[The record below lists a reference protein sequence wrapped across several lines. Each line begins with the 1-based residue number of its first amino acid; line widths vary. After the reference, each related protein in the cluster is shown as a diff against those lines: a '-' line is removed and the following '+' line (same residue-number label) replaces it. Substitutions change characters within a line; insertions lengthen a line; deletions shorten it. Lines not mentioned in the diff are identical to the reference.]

1 MTELPHR
8 KVLRRRRRGLLVVV
22 LLMAVVGG
30 LLVALQRESDAPAA
44 MTTATI
50 VQTTPAPLPVTTTAD
65 SPSTSTAV
73 VPARLGS
80 GQSVTFAFGG
90 DVMFEEPIRSYLLER
105 PADIFAP
112 VAPILRRADLAM
124 VNLETAVTDRGEPA
138 PNKHYHFRAPA
149 SAFRALRAGGI
160 DVVTLANNHG
170 MDYGEVGLR
179 DTLKSA
185 KAAGV
190 PLVGAGLNQRQAY
203 APYRVT
209 ISGQRIAI
217 IAASQVIDA
226 HLRASWLTSGSEP
239 GLASAYDV
247 PRLARAVRQAQATSD
262 TVIVYLH
269 WGSELDGCPTDMQ
282 RLLAR
287 DLVRAGADIIVGSHA
302 HIQLGAGRLGRA
314 FVAYG
319 LGNFVFY
326 ADGALTTQTG
336 VLEVTATGRRIDRY
350 RWVPAQI
357 KNGRP
362 IPITGSD
369 RGARIAEWRALRDC
383 TDLKR

>member
-8 KVLRRRRRGLLVVV
+8 KVLRRRRRVLLVVV
-22 LLMAVVGG
+22 LLMVVVSG

-44 MTTATI
+44 MTTTI

-65 SPSTSTAV
+65 SPSMSTAV

-105 PADIFAP
+105 PVDIFAP
-112 VAPILRRADLAM
+112 IAPLLRRADLVV
-124 VNLETAVTDRGEPA
+124 VNLETAVTERGEPA
-138 PNKHYHFRAPA
+138 PNKQYHFRAPA

-179 DTLKSA
+179 DTLKRA

-190 PLVGAGLNQRQAY
+190 PLIGAGLNQRQAY
-203 APYRVT
+203 APYRAT
-209 ISGQRIAI
+209 INGQRIAI
-217 IAASQVIDA
+217 LAASQVIDA
-226 HLRASWLTSGSEP
+226 HLRAAWLTSGSEP

-269 WGSELDGCPTDMQ
+269 WGDELTGCPTNMQ

-287 DLVRAGADIIVGSHA
+287 DLVQAGADIIVGSHA

-314 FVAYG
+314 FVDYG

-350 RWVPAQI
+350 RWLPAQI

>member
-8 KVLRRRRRGLLVVV
+8 KVLRRRRRSLLVVV
-22 LLMAVVGG
+22 LLMVVVSG

-44 MTTATI
+44 MTTTV

-65 SPSTSTAV
+65 MPSTSTAV

-112 VAPILRRADLAM
+112 IAPLLRRADLVV
-124 VNLETAVTDRGEPA
+124 VNLETAVTERGEPA
-138 PNKHYHFRAPA
+138 PNKQYHFRAPA

-190 PLVGAGLNQRQAY
+190 ALIGAGLNQRQAY
-203 APYRVT
+203 APYRAT
-209 ISGQRIAI
+209 INGQRIAI

-226 HLRASWLTSGSEP
+226 HLRAAWLTSGSEP

-269 WGSELDGCPTDMQ
+269 WGDELAGCPTAMQ
-282 RLLAR
+282 RALAPV
-287 DLVRAGADIIVGSHA
+287 LVQAGADIIVGSHA

-314 FVAYG
+314 FVDYG

-350 RWVPAQI
+350 RWLPAQI

>member
-8 KVLRRRRRGLLVVV
+8 KVLRRRRRVLLVVV
-22 LLMAVVGG
+22 LLMVVVSG

-44 MTTATI
+44 MTTTTI

-65 SPSTSTAV
+65 SPSMSTAV

-105 PADIFAP
+105 PVDIFAP
-112 VAPILRRADLAM
+112 IAPLLRRADLVV
-124 VNLETAVTDRGEPA
+124 VNLETAVTERGEPA
-138 PNKHYHFRAPA
+138 PNKQYHFRAPA

-179 DTLKSA
+179 DTLKRA

-190 PLVGAGLNQRQAY
+190 PLIGAGLNQRQAY
-203 APYRVT
+203 APYRAT
-209 ISGQRIAI
+209 INGQRIAI
-217 IAASQVIDA
+217 LAASQVIDA
-226 HLRASWLTSGSEP
+226 HLRAAWLTSGSEP

-269 WGSELDGCPTDMQ
+269 WGDELTGCPTNMQ

-287 DLVRAGADIIVGSHA
+287 DLVQAGADIIVGSHA

-350 RWVPAQI
+350 RWLPAQI

-369 RGARIAEWRALRDC
+369 RGARIVEWRALRDC

>member
-1 MTELPHR
+1 MSELSHR
-8 KVLRRRRRGLLVVV
+8 KRRVRRRRRGLLVVV
-22 LLMAVVGG
+22 LLMAVVGV

-44 MTTATI
+44 ITTTI

-112 VAPILRRADLAM
+112 IAPLLRRADLVV
-124 VNLETAVTDRGEPA
+124 VNLETAVTERGEPA
-138 PNKHYHFRAPA
+138 PNKQYHFRAPA

-190 PLVGAGLNQRQAY
+190 SLIGAGLNQRQAY
-203 APYRVT
+203 APYRAT
-209 ISGQRIAI
+209 INGQRIAI

-226 HLRASWLTSGSEP
+226 HLRAAWLTSGSEP

-269 WGSELDGCPTDMQ
+269 WGDELAGCPTGMQ

-314 FVAYG
+314 FVDYG

-350 RWVPAQI
+350 RWLPAQI

-369 RGARIAEWRALRDC
+369 RGTRIADWRALRDC
-383 TDLKR
+383 TDLQR

>member
-8 KVLRRRRRGLLVVV
+8 KVLRRRRRSLLVVV
-22 LLMAVVGG
+22 LLMVVVSG

-44 MTTATI
+44 MTTTV

-112 VAPILRRADLAM
+112 IAPLLRRADLVV
-124 VNLETAVTDRGEPA
+124 VNLETAVTERGEPA
-138 PNKHYHFRAPA
+138 PNKQYHFRAPA

-190 PLVGAGLNQRQAY
+190 ALIGAGLNQRQAY
-203 APYRVT
+203 APYRAT
-209 ISGQRIAI
+209 INGQRIAI

-226 HLRASWLTSGSEP
+226 HLRAAWLTSGSEP

-269 WGSELDGCPTDMQ
+269 WGDELAGCPTAMQ
-282 RLLAR
+282 RALAPV
-287 DLVRAGADIIVGSHA
+287 LVQAGADIIVGSHA

-314 FVAYG
+314 FVDYG

-350 RWVPAQI
+350 RWLPAQI

>member
-8 KVLRRRRRGLLVVV
+8 KVLRRRRRSLLVVV
-22 LLMAVVGG
+22 LLMVVVSG

-44 MTTATI
+44 MTTAI
-50 VQTTPAPLPVTTTAD
+50 VQTTPAPLSVTAAAD
-65 SPSTSTAV
+65 MPSTSTAV

-90 DVMFEEPIRSYLLER
+90 DVMFEEPIRSYLSER

-112 VAPILRRADLAM
+112 IAPLLRRADLVV
-124 VNLETAVTDRGEPA
+124 VNLETAVTDRGDPA
-138 PNKHYHFRAPA
+138 PNKQYHFRAPA

-190 PLVGAGLNQRQAY
+190 ALIGAGLNQRQAY
-203 APYRVT
+203 APYRAT
-209 ISGQRIAI
+209 INGQRIAI

-226 HLRASWLTSGSEP
+226 HLRAAWLTSGSEP

-269 WGSELDGCPTDMQ
+269 WGDELAGCPTTMQ
-282 RLLAR
+282 RTLAPA
-287 DLVRAGADIIVGSHA
+287 LVQAGADIIVGSHA

-314 FVAYG
+314 FVDYG

-350 RWVPAQI
+350 RWLPAQI

-362 IPITGSD
+362 IPITGSE

>member
-8 KVLRRRRRGLLVVV
+8 KVLRRRRRSLLVVV
-22 LLMAVVGG
+22 LLMVVVSG

-44 MTTATI
+44 MTTTI

-112 VAPILRRADLAM
+112 IAPLLRRADLVV
-124 VNLETAVTDRGEPA
+124 VNLETAVTERGEPA
-138 PNKHYHFRAPA
+138 PNKQYHFRAPA

-190 PLVGAGLNQRQAY
+190 ALIGAGLNQRQAY
-203 APYRVT
+203 APYRAT
-209 ISGQRIAI
+209 INGQRIAI

-226 HLRASWLTSGSEP
+226 HLRAAWLTSGSEP

-269 WGSELDGCPTDMQ
+269 WGDELAGCPTAMQ
-282 RLLAR
+282 RALAPV
-287 DLVRAGADIIVGSHA
+287 LVQAGADIIVGSHA

-314 FVAYG
+314 FVDYG

-350 RWVPAQI
+350 RWLPAQI

-362 IPITGSD
+362 IPITGSE

>member
-8 KVLRRRRRGLLVVV
+8 KVLRRRRRSLLVVV
-22 LLMAVVGG
+22 LLMVVVSG

-44 MTTATI
+44 MTTAI
-50 VQTTPAPLPVTTTAD
+50 VQTTPAPLSVTATAD
-65 SPSTSTAV
+65 MPSTSTAV

-90 DVMFEEPIRSYLLER
+90 DVMFEEPIRSYLSER

-112 VAPILRRADLAM
+112 IAPLLRRADLVV
-124 VNLETAVTDRGEPA
+124 VNLETAVTDRGDPA
-138 PNKHYHFRAPA
+138 PNKQYHFRAPA

-190 PLVGAGLNQRQAY
+190 ALIGAGLNQRQAY
-203 APYRVT
+203 APYRAT
-209 ISGQRIAI
+209 INGQRIAI

-226 HLRASWLTSGSEP
+226 HLRAAWLTSGSEP

-269 WGSELDGCPTDMQ
+269 WGDELAGCPTTMQ
-282 RLLAR
+282 RTLAPA
-287 DLVRAGADIIVGSHA
+287 LVQAGADIIVGSHA

-314 FVAYG
+314 FVDYG

-350 RWVPAQI
+350 RWLPAQI

-362 IPITGSD
+362 IPITGSE